1 MAYVIAFSIEGATDV
16 TRRYVR
22 KAEHAAER
30 NRCPEAVLL
39 VVMDEIKS
47 LRRRKMKDEDKLRLE
62 EEDRREQQELNAY
75 VVSSLTLDLIATSS
89 AHIEDPSRL
98 LVKSR
103 RETAKHSQ
111 RQGQKQGQKQRSGGV
126 EEGPLVIP

>member
-1 MAYVIAFSIEGATDV
+1 MAYAIAFSIEGATDV

-39 VVMDEIKS
+39 YIMDEIKS
-47 LRRRKMKDEDKLRLE
+47 LRRQNMSKEGKVRLE
-62 EEDRREQQELNAY
+62 EEDKCEQRELNAY
-75 VVSSLTLDLIATSS
+75 VVSSVTADFMATGWAHGEDSS
-89 AHIEDPSRL
+89 QL
-98 LVKSR
+98 LKSLG
-103 RETAKHSQ
+103 ETAKHSQ
-111 RQGQKQGQKQRSGGV
+111 KQGSGGV